1 MQEAL
6 QERYSYLRKVT
17 NMVIFLCAWL
27 IPLFLSYLLLRY
39 DLKHNPDAVD
49 GSLIGMVI
57 WMLIPVFNVI
67 LLIVTICF
75 IFKYRLNE
83 RKVADIIFLIRR
95 KEN

>member
-1 MQEAL
+1 
-6 QERYSYLRKVT
+6 
-17 NMVIFLCAWL
+17 MVIFLCAWL

>member
-1 MQEAL
+1 
-6 QERYSYLRKVT
+6 
-17 NMVIFLCAWL
+17 MVIFLCAWL

-49 GSLIGMVI
+49 GSLIPMII
-57 WMLIPVFNVI
+57 WMLLPALNIVLMFLIIGFI
-67 LLIVTICF
+67 L
-75 IFKYRLNE
+75 KHRLNE